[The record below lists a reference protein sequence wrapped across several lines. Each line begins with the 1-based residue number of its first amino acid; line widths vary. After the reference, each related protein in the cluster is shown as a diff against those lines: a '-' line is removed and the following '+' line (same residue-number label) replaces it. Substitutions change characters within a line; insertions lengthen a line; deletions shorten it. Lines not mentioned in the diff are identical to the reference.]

1 MALGHNQKSPQLL
14 DMLIHMNE
22 LVQSLSKSDI
32 GQVIKNIKNESENLR
47 NEQAKADA
55 CKLQSEMSIG
65 SLKKAEED
73 AKQAAEAVRNET
85 ALHEVKRLDAEK
97 AIKKLEGEKL
107 ALETAKKLHEGNV
120 LEHQKKVQELALKE
134 AKVIDAGKAAAALK
148 AEYEKKMAYIKNIP
162 A

>member
-1 MALGHNQKSPQLL
+1 MALGHHQKTPQLL
-14 DMLIHMNE
+14 DMLIHMND
-22 LVQSLSKSDI
+22 LVQTLVKSDV
-32 GQVIKNIKNESENLR
+32 GTVIKNIKNESENLR

-55 CKLQSEMSIG
+55 AKLQAEMSIG
-65 SLKKAEED
+65 SLKKAEQD
-73 AKQAAEAVRNET
+73 ALEAAEIVKNET
-85 ALHEVKRLDAEK
+85 ALQEVKKHETEK

-120 LEHQKKVQELALKE
+120 LEHQKKVQELAARE

-162 A
+162 V